1 MPVYRL
7 PKQHAFP
14 PPEEAEESGLLA
26 VGGDLDPARV
36 LLAYYTGIF
45 PWYSEGEPV
54 LWWSP
59 DPRMVLRPSE
69 LRVPR
74 SLKKKIRRGDY
85 SVTMNQAF
93 TEVICQCRSINRPSQ
108 SGTWITEDM
117 IRCYEQLHQMGFA
130 HSVETWEDGE
140 LVGGLYGVSIGTFFA
155 GESMFALRPDASK
168 FSLVALCRQLDQ
180 WQYPLIDCQMH
191 TEHLARFGATEIS
204 RSVFLE
210 ELKASVQSHR
220 TTKKWV
226 LDPDL
231 QLLP

>member
-36 LLAYYTGIF
+36 LLAYYSGIF

-69 LRVPR
+69 LRIPR

-93 TEVICQCRSINRPSQ
+93 KEVIRKCRSINRPSQ

-117 IRCYEQLHQMGFA
+117 IHCYEQLHQMGFA
-130 HSVETWEDGE
+130 HSVETWEDGV

-168 FSLVALCRQLDQ
+168 FALVALCRQLGR
-180 WQYPLIDCQMH
+180 WQFPFIDCQMH

-204 RSVFLE
+204 RSGFLE
-210 ELKASVQSHR
+210 ALKASVQRHS
-220 TTKKWV
+220 TSKKWV
-226 LDPDL
+226 LDPGL

>member
-59 DPRMVLRPSE
+59 DPRMVLEPDA
-69 LRVPR
+69 LRIPR

-85 SVTMNQAF
+85 TVTMDTAF
-93 TEVICQCRSINRPSQ
+93 EDVIRHCRSTKRPAQ
-108 SGTWITEDM
+108 SGTWITEEM
-117 IRCYEQLHQMGFA
+117 IDCYAQLHEMGFA
-130 HSVETWEDGE
+130 HSVEAWEEGQ
-140 LVGGLYGVSIGTFFA
+140 LVGGLYGVAIGTFFA
-155 GESMFALRPDASK
+155 GESMFAHRPDASK
-168 FSLVALCRQLDQ
+168 FALVALCRQLAK
-180 WQYPLIDCQMH
+180 WQFPLIDCQMH
-191 TEHLARFGATEIS
+191 TEHLARFGAKEITRAS
-204 RSVFLE
+204 FLE
-210 ELKASVQSHR
+210 TLRHSVQRHATPKR
-220 TTKKWV
+220 WA
-226 LDPDL
+226 LDPSV

>member
-14 PPEEAEESGLLA
+14 PPEEAEETGLLA

-59 DPRMVLRPSE
+59 DPRMVLRPND
-69 LRVPR
+69 LRIPR

-85 SVTMNQAF
+85 TVTMDQAF
-93 TEVICQCRSINRPSQ
+93 GDVIRKCRTITRPSQ

-117 IRCYEQLHQMGFA
+117 IDCYEQLHQMGFA
-130 HSVETWEDGE
+130 HSVEAWENGQ

-155 GESMFALRPDASK
+155 GESMFAHRPDASK
-168 FSLVALCRQLDQ
+168 FALVALCRQLEQ
-180 WQYPLIDCQMH
+180 WQFPFIDCQMH
-191 TEHLARFGATEIS
+191 TEHLARFGATEIG
-204 RSVFLE
+204 RDLFLKGLRESVDRQ
-210 ELKASVQSHR
+210 SVS
-220 TTKKWV
+220 KKWV
-226 LDPDL
+226 LDATL